1 MDALPLTDIS
11 VTKTPGGCCDGCC
24 ASAGAG
30 DEEWGR
36 AARRARRLAW
46 VSLAWMTGEGAV
58 GLAAGLASGSVA
70 LTGWALG
77 SVIEAAASMIVI
89 WRFTGSRV
97 SSEAR
102 EQQAARA
109 VAVSLWLLATLIIAD
124 AARDLASGS
133 RPAVSAAGM
142 VLTAASVV
150 IMPLLGLA
158 KHQLGHRLQSGATTG
173 EGTQNLMCAAQAATV
188 FTGLVIT
195 AAWPPGW
202 ITDPAIAI
210 GIALWAAWEG
220 RQSWRNTGC
229 CTPVLPAWTGKET
242 AS

>member
-1 MDALPLTDIS
+1 MDALPLTGIS
-11 VTKTPGGCCDGCC
+11 PSKTPGGCCDGCC
-24 ASAGAG
+24 AGAGAG
-30 DEEWGR
+30 DERWQW

-46 VSLAWMTGEGAV
+46 VSLAWMTAEGAV
-58 GLAAGLASGSVA
+58 GLAAGLAAGSVA

-77 SVIEAAASMIVI
+77 SVIEAAASVIVI

-109 VAVSLWLLATLIIAD
+109 VAVSFWLLAAVIIAD

-133 RPAVSAAGM
+133 RPSVSAAGM
-142 VLTAASVV
+142 VLTAGSVV

-158 KHQLGHRLQSGATTG
+158 KHRLGHRLQSGATAG
-173 EGTQNLMCAAQAATV
+173 EGTQNLMCAAQAAAV
-188 FTGLVIT
+188 FAGLVIT

-202 ITDPAIAI
+202 ITDPVIAI

-220 RQSWRNTGC
+220 WQSWRNTGC
-229 CTPVLPAWTGKET
+229 CTPVLAARTGKRT
-242 AS
+242 AA

>member
-1 MDALPLTDIS
+1 
-11 VTKTPGGCCDGCC
+11 
-24 ASAGAG
+24 
-30 DEEWGR
+30 
-36 AARRARRLAW
+36 
-46 VSLAWMTGEGAV
+46 MTAEGVV
-58 GLAAGLASGSVA
+58 GLAAGLAAGSVA

-77 SVIEAAASMIVI
+77 SVIEAAASVIVI

-109 VAVSLWLLATLIIAD
+109 VAVSFWLLAAVIIAD
-124 AARDLASGS
+124 AARELASGS
-133 RPAVSAAGM
+133 RPSVSAAGM
-142 VLTAASVV
+142 VLTAGSVV

-158 KHQLGHRLQSGATTG
+158 KHRLGHRLQSGATAG
-173 EGTQNLMCAAQAATV
+173 EGTQNLLCAAQAAAV
-188 FTGLVIT
+188 FAGLVIT

-202 ITDPAIAI
+202 VTDPVITI

-229 CTPVLPAWTGKET
+229 CTPALPARTGTGIEL
-242 AS
+242 